1 MTLRRKVGKYVKY
14 FVLLCATTYL
24 AISVI
29 TTEHNKLT
37 EVKSQKNERHNFQF
51 KDYTLTKESGL
62 PELMPATFLT
72 TFERAQVIE

>member
-37 EVKSQKNERHNFQF
+37 EVKSQKNERHNF
-51 KDYTLTKESGL
+51 
-62 PELMPATFLT
+62 
-72 TFERAQVIE
+72 